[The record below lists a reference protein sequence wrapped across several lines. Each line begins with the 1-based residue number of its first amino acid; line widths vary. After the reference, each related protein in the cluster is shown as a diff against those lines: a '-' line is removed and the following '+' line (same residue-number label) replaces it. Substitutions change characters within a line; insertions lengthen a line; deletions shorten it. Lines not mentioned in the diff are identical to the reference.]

1 LGLLHS
7 RKGPAGKGVALL
19 IHKILLPVDFPIASV
34 SVIQQAVTLA
44 ERFQAEIV
52 MLHVATPKSHA
63 AGVPT
68 QARDLENWN
77 LLAQIVRGAEQEFD
91 EALRKRLE
99 ALSVRGVVREGEPA
113 PVILG
118 AAQTENAG
126 LIMMASHGY
135 LFDQFLLGS
144 VTAKV
149 VRWRERPVWTAAHV
163 ETPSA
168 KAFSIHNILCAV
180 NLGPRSQ
187 EAASW
192 AAQLAADFNAHLTLS
207 TVTESMA
214 IMAPGGAWTNP
225 EYQQALINDASRR
238 VTELKKNL
246 RIKADLLIG
255 SGDVPKVLAQIA
267 DKTEADLLVLDCYP
281 YSGNL
286 RIHGY
291 AVICSVS
298 IPVLSV

>member
-1 LGLLHS
+1 
-7 RKGPAGKGVALL
+7 LL
-19 IHKILLPVDFPIASV
+19 IQKILLSVDFPAASV

-44 ERFQAEIV
+44 ERFRAEIV

-77 LLAQIVRGAEQEFD
+77 LLAQIIREAEQEFD

-99 ALSVRGVVREGEPA
+99 TLAVRGVVLEGDPA

-118 AAQTENAG
+118 AAQTENAD

-149 VRWRERPVWTAAHV
+149 VRWRECPVWTSAHV
-163 ETPSA
+163 EEQAA
-168 KAFSIHNILCAV
+168 KEFSIHNILCAV

-192 AAQLAADFNAHLTLS
+192 AAQLATDFDAHLTLS

-214 IMAPGGAWTNP
+214 IVAPGGTWTNP
-225 EYQQALINDASRR
+225 KYQQTLVNDASRR
-238 VTELKKNL
+238 LTELQENL
-246 RIKADLLIG
+246 RINADLLIG
-255 SGDVPKVLAQIA
+255 SGDVPKVLARIT
-267 DKTEADLLVLDCYP
+267 DKTKADLLVLDCYP

-291 AVICSVS
+291 AIVCTVS